1 MAKIGI
7 GGITLTGTEES
18 IVTPDVTLPAMVYR
32 PNTAGRAPAVV
43 ICSGGMETGMFEVY
57 EWIAAS
63 LRDAGIFAIVPKY
76 RAASPLHDSDDISL
90 VVDWLGAQPGVD
102 SERIGI
108 MGHSRGGTSALRSA
122 ALDSRLKA
130 VVTFGAVTN
139 FLQQLEGLAVYAPA
153 RGQKLIQWLGDPVAN
168 RSFYEEIQAM
178 SYGARIKQPLLM
190 LHGQNDMHAPVEQS
204 EWMRDAI
211 VAGGNND
218 VRLEIIPKMG
228 HYADM
233 IPNQYGFD
241 ILRSFI
247 VPYFL
252 QKLHVLLHVS

>member
-18 IVTPDVTLPAMVYR
+18 IVTPDVTLSAMVYR
-32 PNTAGRAPAVV
+32 PNTGRRAPAVI

-63 LRDAGIFAIVPKY
+63 LRDAGVFGVTPKY
-76 RAASPLHDSDDISL
+76 RGASPLRDPDDISL
-90 VVDWLGAQPGVD
+90 VIDWLRQQPDVD
-102 SERIGI
+102 PERIGI
-108 MGHSRGGTSALRSA
+108 MGHSRGGTAALRSA

-139 FLQQLEGLAVYAPA
+139 FLQQAEGLAIYAPG
-153 RGQKLIQWLGDPVAN
+153 RRQTLIRWLGDPVVN
-168 RSFYEEIQAM
+168 RAFYEEVQAV
-178 SYGARIKQPLLM
+178 SYGDRIKQPLLM

-204 EWMRDAI
+204 AWMREAI
-211 VAGGNND
+211 IAGGNND
-218 VRLEIIPKMG
+218 VQLEIIPKMG
-228 HYADM
+228 HYGDM

-247 VPYFL
+247 VPFFR
-252 QKLHVLLHVS
+252 QKLHVA

>member
-7 GGITLTGTEES
+7 GGIALTGAEES
-18 IVTPDVTLPAMVYR
+18 IVTPDVALSAMVYR
-32 PNTAGRAPAVV
+32 PNRVGRAPAVI

-57 EWIAAS
+57 EWLAAS
-63 LRDAGIFAIVPKY
+63 LRDAGFLAITLKY
-76 RAASPLHDSDDISL
+76 RDASPLRDPDDVAL
-90 VVDWLGAQPGVD
+90 VVDWLKAQPDVD

-108 MGHSRGGTSALRSA
+108 MGHSRGGTAALRSA

-130 VVTFGAVTN
+130 VVTFGAVTD
-139 FLQQLEGLAVYAPA
+139 FLQQTEGLAVYAPG
-153 RGQKLIQWLGDPVAN
+153 RCQKLIQWLGDPVVD
-168 RSFYEEIQAM
+168 RGFYEEIQAIG
-178 SYGARIKQPLLM
+178 YGDRIKQPLLM

-204 EWMRDAI
+204 ASMRDAI
-211 VAGGNND
+211 VAGGNDD

-228 HYADM
+228 HYGDM

-247 VPYFL
+247 VPYFR
-252 QKLHVLLHVS
+252 QKLRVS